1 MIHIQ
6 GLCIDLPGF
15 AVQGVDLHI
24 QPGEFF
30 TLIGP
35 TGSGKTLVLE
45 SLAGLVPMSA
55 GRITINGR
63 DVTDLPPEKRAVS
76 LVYQDHSL
84 FPHLSVLQ
92 NVTYGQRYQGIDQET
107 GRKEALRLLDRLGLA
122 RHVDRKPVNLS
133 GGEKQRVSIARAL
146 ACRPNVLLLDEPL
159 SSLDPQF
166 RAGLRQELKALHR
179 DSGLTVLMVTHDF
192 VDAFTLAQRA
202 GVIRDGQLEQVG
214 TVSDIFRQPAT
225 PFVAEFVGMA
235 NVLPATFHGNR
246 CLFAGHEVVLETPP
260 PWCTG
265 FAALHPEDLAVSHT
279 NDFPEDWCV
288 FQGAVTRIDHVGFQW
303 TAQIQCADQAIT
315 ASVSKLIAIDDQ
327 LQNTPEVFL
336 GFSRSHLHLMPPVSV

>member
-1 MIHIQ
+1 MIHVQ
-6 GLCIDLPGF
+6 GLCINLSGF
-15 AVQGVDLHI
+15 SVRGVDLDI

-45 SLAGLVPMSA
+45 SIAGLVPISA
-55 GRITINGR
+55 GRIVINGL
-63 DVTDLPPEKRAVS
+63 DVTNLPPEKRAVS

-92 NVTYGQRYQGIDQET
+92 NVTYGQRYQGINPKT
-107 GRKEALRLLDRLGLA
+107 GREEALRLLDRLGLA
-122 RHVDRKPVNLS
+122 RHVDRKPTNLS
-133 GGEKQRVSIARAL
+133 GGEKQRVAIARAL

-166 RAGLRQELKALHR
+166 RAGLRQELKALHQ

-202 GVIRDGQLEQVG
+202 GVLRGGQLEQVG
-214 TVSDIFRQPAT
+214 TVSDIFRQPST
-225 PFVAEFVGMA
+225 PFVAEFVGMT

-246 CLFAGHEVVLETPP
+246 CLFAGQEVALETPP
-260 PWCTG
+260 PWRTG
-265 FAALHPEDLAVSHT
+265 FAALHPDDIAVSRT

-288 FQGAVTRIDHVGFQW
+288 FPGSITRVDHVGFQW
-303 TAQIQCADQAIT
+303 VAQIQCEDSAIT
-315 ASVSKLIAIDDQ
+315 ATVSKSMAMDDQ
-327 LQNTPEVFL
+327 PRNASPIFF
-336 GFSRSHLHLMPPVSV
+336 GFSKDHLHLMPPVAV